1 MKNKENIFLIF
12 LQLLQFVQKMN
23 LKDKI
28 IVFTN
33 EISRIDELERRFIL
47 ANINRKSIL
56 SLKDIN
62 DRKTAKIKI
71 EETTARIIITTDLLF
86 TEFHINDIAYVYN
99 YDLTFKF
106 KNYNRRIRWA
116 ICDDKTGVSII
127 LMTEK
132 NMRDARRLITLLK
145 SSDQKVPED
154 LYVIAEVYRIQKEKQ
169 AMMKEEANAKKNKDK
184 TV

>member
-1 MKNKENIFLIF
+1 MNLAFHIKKSLSYVRMDS
-12 LQLLQFVQKMN
+12 QFV
-23 LKDKI
+23 I
-28 IVFTN
+28 I
-33 EISRIDELERRFIL
+33 R
-47 ANINRKSIL
+47 
-56 SLKDIN
+56 
-62 DRKTAKIKI
+62 
-71 EETTARIIITTDLLF
+71 
-86 TEFHINDIAYVYN
+86 YVYN